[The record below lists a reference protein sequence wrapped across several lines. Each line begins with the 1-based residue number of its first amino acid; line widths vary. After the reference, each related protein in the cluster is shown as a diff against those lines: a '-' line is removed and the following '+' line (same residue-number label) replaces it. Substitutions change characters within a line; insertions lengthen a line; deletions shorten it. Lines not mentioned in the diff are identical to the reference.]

1 MGIKIVIDSA
11 SDVKKSVAEER
22 GLTFLSLKTMIDG
35 EEYRDG
41 VDITPTEFYDKLA
54 KCDGIAKT
62 SQVSVAEFSDAYAEA
77 INNGDEVVAITISS
91 KLSSMFNLFTNVA
104 KQHFAGKVTV
114 IDSYSLSAAML
125 NNVLY
130 AYEEVEK
137 GASIDDIVNAIE
149 ERKKH
154 MDFFFVPENLTAL
167 KNGGRIS
174 PAVALIGNAIG
185 IKPVI
190 ALKDGELI
198 KEEMTRKTKKTFVD
212 RAIALIQRFP
222 VADYDYTVISFDVAA
237 EKLDRIMNALNEVV
251 DKSII
256 INAIIPINAAA
267 HSGPGTIGLIVS
279 PKINGKSLNDYK

>member
-1 MGIKIVIDSA
+1 MKVLISADSSCLIKNQAFTNYNIKIFPLNVIIDGKEYLDGVTINQEMLSSCMRANKNIKTSTPPLGEVIDYF
-11 SDVKKSVAEER
+11 ENIFNE
-22 GLTFLSLKTMIDG
+22 G
-35 EEYRDG
+35 
-41 VDITPTEFYDKLA
+41 YDYV
-54 KCDGIAKT
+54 IH
-62 SQVSVAEFSDAYAEA
+62 F
-77 INNGDEVVAITISS
+77 TISS

-104 KQHFAGKVTV
+104 KQHFDGKVTV

-137 GASIDDIVNAIE
+137 GTSIDDIVNAIE